1 MIPHGIIAYN
11 LVYTKVKRER
21 ERGGES
27 DSYSEHLQCYSV
39 TLRALRRA
47 NAVIDVRF
55 HRCGWPVDIKHR
67 ILATSRI
74 GDINIKG
81 GAGRIENIYV

>member
-21 ERGGES
+21 EGKNH
-27 DSYSEHLQCYSV
+27 SYSEHLQCYSV
-39 TLRALRRA
+39 TLRALCRA

-55 HRCGWPVDIKHR
+55 HRCGWPVDIKHG